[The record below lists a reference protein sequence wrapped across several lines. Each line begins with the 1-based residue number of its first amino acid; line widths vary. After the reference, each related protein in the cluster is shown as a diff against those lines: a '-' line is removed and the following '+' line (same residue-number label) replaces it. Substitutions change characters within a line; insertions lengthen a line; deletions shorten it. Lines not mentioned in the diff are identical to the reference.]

1 MSVMP
6 GARVAFTAN
15 VYCPGTTPG
24 CTDMPVQALAEP
36 SCAPPEDAV
45 GVGAGVLPGPVG
57 TATGLVGV
65 PAGAVGVLPGVVG
78 TLPGVVA
85 VVPGAV
91 GAGVGGPPA
100 LTPPFSTNV
109 VTEYGGSV

>member
-6 GARVAFTAN
+6 GACVAFTAN

-36 SCAPPEDAV
+36 SCAPPEDDV
-45 GVGAGVLPGPVG
+45 GVATGVLPGPVG
-57 TATGLVGV
+57 VLPGAVGV
-65 PAGAVGVLPGVVG
+65 TAGEVGMLPGVVGTVPGVVGTVAGAVGVL
-78 TLPGVVA
+78 
-85 VVPGAV
+85 
-91 GAGVGGPPA
+91 VGGPPA

-109 VTEYGGSV
+109 VTE